1 MKTDVKWPKNGQKRP
16 SPAGIR
22 THDLW
27 GKQKVENSMP
37 QAFPLSYWGISLDTV
52 KMFSSST

>member
-1 MKTDVKWPKNGQKRP
+1 MENDVKWPKNGQKRP

-37 QAFPLSYWGISLDTV
+37 QAFPLSYWGISLDNV

>member
-16 SPAGIR
+16 SPAGIL

-27 GKQKVENSMP
+27 GKQKVENSMS
-37 QAFPLSYWGISLDTV
+37 QAFPLSYWGILLETV

>member
-1 MKTDVKWPKNGQKRP
+1 METDVKWPKNGQKRP
-16 SPAGIR
+16 FPARIQ
-22 THDLW
+22 THDLRV
-27 GKQKVENSMP
+27 KQKVENSMP

>member
-1 MKTDVKWPKNGQKRP
+1 MKADVKWPKNGQKRS

-37 QAFPLSYWGISLDTV
+37 HAFPLSYWGFLLETV
-52 KMFSSST
+52 KMF

>member
-1 MKTDVKWPKNGQKRP
+1 MKTDVKWPKNGQKR
-16 SPAGIR
+16 SSTAGIR

-37 QAFPLSYWGISLDTV
+37 QAFPLSYRGFLLEII
-52 KMFSSST
+52 KMFS

>member
-1 MKTDVKWPKNGQKRP
+1 METDVKWPKNGQKRP
-16 SPAGIR
+16 SPAEIR

-27 GKQKVENSMP
+27 GKQKVENSMS